1 MLKWLWLSFFAAT
14 IDQASKI
21 WANSNLEL
29 FQPVVIFKTVMDS
42 GLNFVLAYNKGAAYS
57 FLADLGGAQHYIFT
71 SIAVIISIYI
81 VYVLWKLPKH
91 ELQQAVAFSLVL
103 GGAIG
108 NLIDR
113 LAYQHV
119 VDFINIYVNN
129 WHLFGYFN
137 LADVFIS
144 VGAVLL
150 VLEAFNIHV
159 LKSKIAKS

>member
-1 MLKWLWLSFFAAT
+1 MLRWLWLSLFAVI
-14 IDQASKI
+14 IDQSSKI

-29 FQPVVIFKTVMDS
+29 FQPVAIFHTVLDS

-57 FLADLGGAQHYIFT
+57 FLADMGGAQHYIFT
-71 SIAVIISIYI
+71 AIAILISIYI
-81 VYVLWKLPKH
+81 LFVLWKLPKH

-103 GGAIG
+103 GGAVG

-119 VDFINIYVNN
+119 VDFINVYVNN

-137 LADVFIS
+137 MADVFIS
-144 VGAVLL
+144 IGAVLL
-150 VLEAFNIHV
+150 VLEAFNIRL
-159 LKSKIAKS
+159 LKSKIAKP